1 MSFQPGHYAAVE
13 GTQYIQVG
21 NRVRFIRM
29 DEDGM
34 VTFVR
39 MDSSYTMS
47 EADFRR
53 QFQFL
58 PDGEA
63 RYLAELTG
71 ATTDLSKLTAE
82 LVTLSMQL
90 DSVKIGLDAGG
101 NLGGVQ
107 ALLAGAAGDSDP
119 EPGGDSALV
128 TTTSKLQQVRSA
140 ALSINVRV
148 QRTQD
153 LVNDKRKVIERLTSE
168 ALTATRALLKPI
180 QEHVKKL
187 HEVVWTLE
195 LYAGSREEIHH
206 LLSGAPAPDT
216 EPLVIRQGVLSM
228 AEESAVMLDD
238 KGMDS
243 ESIGRFD
250 AWLRAKPE
258 RLDLFLPERKGVVAF
273 VARWDGKDYGN
284 PLVTNAVRDA
294 NTYTHFLIRNGENVY
309 RISADF
315 KSGRTLVP
323 SHADFMELF
332 FAEQWVDGNRV
343 KVPLRPGSREFLEA
357 EKKAGDLQR
366 HYYRVALIL
375 QGLIDRTAVFHPLP
389 EDEDGAQRV
398 VLTTEADY
406 AAGRV
411 RVLEDVSMAL
421 SDPRETFSEF
431 LLRVN
436 SGMEVGRR
444 VIGDFS
450 RTSSGS
456 YGEHAERVTPKGA
469 RRPTADEPVVLES
482 RNGPYFVA
490 RYERKEEVFRRGARG
505 RWDSGPSKTRASI
518 KILPTDKSILLLDHP
533 DVTEEA
539 LTDFLGRRSERDQ
552 YLTMI
557 PLLKTT
563 IRTLRAER
571 EAQAPFTALLA
582 RYAQEQ
588 LGEDEATAQDLA
600 AAAVTAYRT
609 RYRLHRTLPVEDAA
623 AFQGCVDAL
632 GTLRDSRA
640 DRQARRDCGE
650 YARVLAALQAAHPEA
665 MLIAHRGGTEYV
677 AVTPHRETEQVYA
690 SISTYRAPKSG
701 IPVLKGTEDWRT
713 LDHSLRRAE
722 ALHVTPRFLT
732 WWFRASTKGV
742 PTGPELDAIKAQ
754 AVERATALL
763 GQAPLALALTRR
775 GGYSVH
781 AWMPD
786 ERRDPNDLRVYHL
799 TPYRTEDGTF
809 QLPRRGPGTCYTAE
823 FNPRQRWHLSEAERA
838 VTPERPWLAERFEVL
853 YVNGPACAAH
863 EALVTQTQERT
874 AARTAR
880 YLALKDLRQPLRDQV
895 EAAWWDAQR
904 QTFLREYG
912 AASAH
917 LWADHKK
924 SVKTDTLT
932 FPGLDDRE
940 KTPLNVALNALLDAE
955 VSVSGLSVAEALTL
969 ARARGADVPDVS
981 PQLAD
986 LRWPL

>member
-1 MSFQPGHYAAVE
+1 MSFQAGHYAAVE
-13 GTQYIQVG
+13 ASKYFQVG
-21 NRVRFIRM
+21 DRVRFIRM

-34 VTFVR
+34 VTVVR
-39 MDSSYTMS
+39 LDSSYSMRDT
-47 EADFRR
+47 DFRR
-53 QFQFL
+53 RFQFL

-63 RYLAELTG
+63 QYLAELT
-71 ATTDLSKLTAE
+71 ATTVELSTLTAD
-82 LVTLSMQL
+82 LGALSMQL
-90 DSVKIGLDAGG
+90 DSVQIGLDAAG
-101 NLGGVQ
+101 NLSGVQ
-107 ALLAGAAGDSDP
+107 ALLSGAADDTP
-119 EPGGDSALV
+119 EPGSGSALM

-140 ALSINVRV
+140 TLGITVQM
-148 QRTQD
+148 QRTQE
-153 LVNDKRKVIERLTSE
+153 LVDAKRKHIERLTGE
-168 ALTATRALLKPI
+168 ALAATRALLKPI

-195 LYAGSREEIHH
+195 LYAGSREEIHQ
-206 LLSGAPAPDT
+206 LMSGAPAPDT

-228 AEESAVMLDD
+228 AEESAVMLDE

-243 ESIGRFD
+243 ESIDRFD

-294 NTYTHFLIRNGENVY
+294 NTYTHFVIRNGENVY
-309 RISADF
+309 RVSADF

-323 SHADFMELF
+323 SHAEFMELF
-332 FAEQWVDGNRV
+332 FGEQWVDGNRV
-343 KVPLRPGSREFLEA
+343 KVPLRPGSREFLDA

-375 QGLIDRTAVFHPLP
+375 QGLIDRTAVFQPLP
-389 EDEDGAQRV
+389 EDQDGVQRV

-421 SDPRETFSEF
+421 ADPRETFSEF

-436 SGMEVGRR
+436 SDMEVGRR

-450 RTSSGS
+450 SRSSGS
-456 YGEHAERVTPKGA
+456 YGEHAERVTPKNA
-469 RRPTADEPVVLES
+469 SRPAADKPLVLES
-482 RNGPYFVA
+482 RTGPYFVA
-490 RYERKEEVFRRGARG
+490 RYERREEVFRRGAWG
-505 RWDSGPSKTRASI
+505 TWDAGPAKTRASI

-539 LTDFLGRRSERDQ
+539 LTDFLGRRSEREQ

-557 PLLKTT
+557 PLLKVA

-571 EAQAPFTALLA
+571 DAQAPFTALLA

-588 LGEDEATAQDLA
+588 LGEDEAAAQDLA

-632 GTLRDSRA
+632 GTLRDTRA
-640 DRQARRDCGE
+640 DRQARRDRGE
-650 YARVLAALQAAHPEA
+650 YARVLAALHAAHPQA
-665 MLIAHRGGTEYV
+665 MLIAHRAGTEYV
-677 AVTPHRETEQVYA
+677 AVTPHREHEQVYA
-690 SISTYRAPKSG
+690 SVSTYRAPKSG
-701 IPVLKGTEDWRT
+701 PPVLKGTEEWRT
-713 LDHSLRRAE
+713 LDHTLRRAE

-732 WWFRASTKGV
+732 WWFRASTKAV
-742 PTGPELDAIKAQ
+742 PTGPELDALKAQ
-754 AVERATALL
+754 VLDHATTLL
-763 GQAPLALALTRR
+763 GEAPLALALTRR
-775 GGYSVH
+775 GGYSIH
-781 AWMPD
+781 AWVPD
-786 ERRDPNDLRVYHL
+786 TRRDPDDLRVYHL
-799 TPYRTEDGTF
+799 TPHRADDGTMQF
-809 QLPRRGPGTCYTAE
+809 SKRGPAQYYTAE

-838 VTPERPWLAERFEVL
+838 TTPERPWLAERFEVL
-853 YVNGPACAAH
+853 YVNGPACAAQ
-863 EALVTQTQERT
+863 EALVTQAQERADAR
-874 AARTAR
+874 AARYR
-880 YLALKDLRQPLRDQV
+880 ALKDLRQPLRDQV
-895 EAAWWDAQR
+895 EDAWWETQR

-917 LWADHKK
+917 LWNDHKK

-932 FPGLDDRE
+932 FAGLNDGE
-940 KTPLNVALNALLDAE
+940 KAPLNVALNALLDAE
-955 VSVSGLSVAEALTL
+955 LDVAGLSVAEVLTL
-969 ARARGADVPDVS
+969 ARAQGADVADVT
-981 PQLAD
+981 PELAA